1 MDPQLQGGIPMENS
15 VHQELNLDCPFSEF
29 CSIQVRVVSV
39 NRFNLS
45 ALPVSENDIAGLLI
59 AL

>member
-15 VHQELNLDCPFSEF
+15 VHQELNLDYPFSEF

-45 ALPVSENDIAGLLI
+45 ALPVSEND
-59 AL
+59 